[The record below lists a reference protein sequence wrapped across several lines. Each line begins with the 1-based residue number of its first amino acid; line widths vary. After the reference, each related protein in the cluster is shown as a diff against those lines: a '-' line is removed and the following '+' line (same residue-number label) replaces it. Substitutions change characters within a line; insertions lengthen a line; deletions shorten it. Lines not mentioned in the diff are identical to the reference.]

1 MTTVFEAIYPIFVAA
16 GTAAVYGAYAYL
28 MKKLPDPDGTTFEG
42 EKFVGTILVG
52 AGVGLFFFYLGMP
65 VNEGAV
71 LAAMTTIGAVE
82 VGQKI
87 VKPIF
92 NWLRAQF

>member
-1 MTTVFEAIYPIFVAA
+1 MTTLFEAVYPVFVAA

-28 MKKLPDPDGTTFEG
+28 MKKLPDPSTEFEG

-52 AGVGLFFFYLGMP
+52 AGVGLVFYFVGMP

-82 VGQKI
+82 IGQKI

-92 NWLRAQF
+92 NWLREQF